1 MMKKFTSIMGA
12 AILGSLIA
20 AAPAQAAD
28 MRIALVVKALGIGF
42 FEAAAKG
49 AEEAAAELGDVE
61 VIYTGPTDTTA
72 EGQIEVIN
80 ALIAQKVDAIAI
92 SANDQDALVPALKK
106 AMSRGITVISWD
118 SGVAPEGRSMHLNP
132 SSNSLIG
139 NMIVKMAADHLPEG
153 GDVAVLSASATATNQ
168 NIWIEEMNKVV
179 GDYKGI
185 NVVSTVYGD
194 DLSDK
199 SYREA
204 QGLMSSHPNLKAII
218 SPTSVGIVA
227 AAQAVSDADKVG
239 DILVTGLGL
248 PSEMAAHVD
257 SGASKSFAIWNPI
270 DLGYAATMISY
281 NLAKGEAEATAGGEI
296 GMGRLGSV
304 TLSDTLDGAMAD
316 PFVYDASNIND
327 FKDIF

>member
-1 MMKKFTSIMGA
+1 MKKTSKLLFA
-12 AILGSLIA
+12 AFIA
-20 AAPAQAAD
+20 STMSFSSAHAEE

-49 AEEAAAELGDVE
+49 AEEAAEELGDVE
-61 VIYTGPTDTTA
+61 IIYTGPTDTTA

-80 ALIAQKVDAIAI
+80 SLIAQKVDAIAV

-118 SGVAPEGRSMHLNP
+118 SGVAPEGRQMHLNP
-132 SSNSLIG
+132 SSNALIG
-139 NMIVKMAADHLPEG
+139 NMIVKMAADHLPDG

-185 NVVSTVYGD
+185 NVVST
-194 DLSDK
+194 
-199 SYREA
+199 
-204 QGLMSSHPNLKAII
+204 
-218 SPTSVGIVA
+218 PTSVGIVA
-227 AAQAVSDADKVG
+227 AAQAVSDAGKTG
-239 DILVTGLGL
+239 EILVTGLGL

-281 NLAKGEAEATAGGEI
+281 NLAKGEAEATAGSEI
-296 GMGRLGSV
+296 GMGRLGAV
-304 TLSDTLDGAMAD
+304 ELSDELDGAMAD
-316 PFVYDASNIND
+316 PFVYDASNIKE